1 MINVVLKGVD
11 EFLGAHVETILS
23 PSIAKLYEVSNDEVI
38 FTCYH
43 SIIYHGGMD
52 QTSYHMMITIEAN
65 KKFKNKEE
73 EVAAY
78 ILKASKAFS
87 VHAHLNFAYFDNEEY
102 NRIEKDYPLF
112 VTKSNEEEINE
123 KEEEEFVDDEEEI
136 YTGNMFENFDQML
149 EKSNRK

>member
-65 KKFKNKEE
+65 KKFKNKEKIKSTK
-73 EVAAY
+73 VKVQL
-78 ILKASKAFS
+78 I
-87 VHAHLNFAYFDNEEY
+87 
-102 NRIEKDYPLF
+102 YPLGSF
-112 VTKSNEEEINE
+112 ALNLKPV
-123 KEEEEFVDDEEEI
+123 
-136 YTGNMFENFDQML
+136 
-149 EKSNRK
+149 